1 MMNNTLRIFFSQL
14 ATADRRRRLARR
26 CGLVGVYA
34 LILTGCLASAWL
46 IRFDFKVPSSEWV
59 HFRQDWLWLVL
70 LKLVILGLFRQFSGI
85 MRYFS
90 VPDLKRVAWA
100 TLLSS
105 VLFLLMREARVV
117 YGGLPRGVVLLDG
130 LISLVAMGGIRLAWR
145 LFCEGSVRN
154 LQTQNTSVRR
164 AAIVGAGDVGAG
176 LVRELNARPGM
187 GLCPVLFLDD
197 QPDKW
202 GSDLHGLPV
211 VGPPETMGR
220 WKQEFGLDKIIIA
233 MPSASAKRVG
243 EVVSLARQN
252 DMICVTVPAI
262 DQITSGQVS
271 LSRLRPVEIEDL
283 LGREP
288 VALEMETIRHVFQ
301 GRVVMVTGAG
311 GSIGSEIC
319 RQIACLDVERVLLVD
334 VSEMQLF
341 QIEQELIELGH
352 GEKIVPLTANI
363 LDEARMRFIF
373 EQWRPAVV
381 FHAAA
386 YKHVP
391 MMEMQPSEAIRNNSL
406 GTAALAE
413 LVREYKVDRFLMIS
427 TDKAVNPTSIM
438 GASKRLAEIYLQA
451 LSAAHPTPTR
461 FIVVRFGNVLGS
473 SGSVVPTFTRQ
484 IAAGGPVTVT
494 HPDIVRYFMTIPE
507 AVGLVLQSCAQGEGG
522 EIFVLDMG
530 KPVKIA
536 DLARQMIELSGLRPE
551 TDIEIKFTG
560 LRAGEKLFEELN
572 CSGENYKTTQHPRI
586 MRFLSA
592 PRALPEVQTFFQQIE
607 AGIYRLEDDALKRS
621 ILTLVPEYKPFQK
634 NKSNGSQSVDVVAQC

>member
-1 MMNNTLRIFFSQL
+1 MNNKLRIFLSLLGQ
-14 ATADRRRRLARR
+14 ADRQRRIARRL
-26 CGLVGVYA
+26 GLVSIYA
-34 LILTGCLASAWL
+34 AILTGCLAMAWL

-59 HFRQDWLWLVL
+59 HFEQHWWWLVL
-70 LKLVILGLFRQFSGI
+70 LKLVVLGIFRQFSGI

-90 VPDLKRVAWA
+90 VPDLKRLAWA
-100 TLLSS
+100 TLSSS
-105 VLFLLMREARVV
+105 VIFLLMRDTRAV

-145 LFCEGSVRN
+145 LFCEGAVKT
-154 LQTQNTSVRR
+154 LKGLDTSIRR

-176 LVRELNARPGM
+176 LVRELNARSGM
-187 GLCPVLFLDD
+187 GLRPVLFFDD

-233 MPSASAKRVG
+233 MPSASAKRIG
-243 EVVSLARQN
+243 EVVSLAREH
-252 DMICVTVPAI
+252 DLVCVTVPAI
-262 DQITSGQVS
+262 DQITSGQVR

-288 VALEMETIRHVFQ
+288 VALEMETIRHIFQ

-319 RQIACLDVERVLLVD
+319 RQIACLDVERLLLVD
-334 VSEMQLF
+334 LSEMQLF
-341 QIEQELIELGH
+341 LIEQELIALGH
-352 GEKIVPLTANI
+352 GEKIAPLTANVM
-363 LDEARMRFIF
+363 DEPRMRFIF
-373 EQWRPAVV
+373 KQWQPTVV

-391 MMEMQPSEAIRNNSL
+391 MMEIQPSEAIKNNSL

-413 LVREYKVDRFLMIS
+413 LVREFKVERFLMIS

-461 FIVVRFGNVLGS
+461 FIAVRFGNVLGS

-507 AVGLVLQSCAQGEGG
+507 AVGLVLQSCAQGDGG

-530 KPVKIA
+530 KPVKIV
-536 DLARQMIELSGLRPE
+536 DLARQMIELSGLRPD

-560 LRAGEKLFEELN
+560 LRSGEKLFEELN
-572 CSGENYKTTQHPRI
+572 CSGENYKPTQHPRI
-586 MRFLSA
+586 MRFLSS
-592 PRALPEVQTFFQQIE
+592 PRSLPEVQRLFEHIE
-607 AGIYRLEDDALKRS
+607 AGIYKLDDDALKQS
-621 ILTLVPEYKPFQK
+621 LLTLVPEYTPFQK
-634 NKSNGSQSVDVVAQC
+634 NKSNGTQPAAVVAQA